1 MSLIKLN
8 NKIVSLLRRGDT
20 TTIEG
25 REHERARR
33 IALTALSAAISK
45 VLSTI
50 IPFITIRLTLEY
62 LGVELYGLWNAVTS
76 FFALFT
82 FADLGLGNGLQTQL
96 SRACGQDDIML
107 QRKIIFNSYA
117 ILSIVCILLSSLFIL
132 FNPIIDWVDIM
143 NAQSDNAKAYV
154 SAIVLAIILS
164 KLISI
169 PLSLIQRIQLAY
181 QEGYNSNWWQCIA
194 SVFSLI
200 CIVVICRLDCGK
212 IYLIWVSSLIPVV
225 IFLSNSLS
233 YYSKKTINFF
243 SISLIDKDL
252 MRNLLKTG
260 SHFFILSI
268 LTTLGLAVD
277 TFIVANVSSLCDAT
291 PFSIL
296 HKIACFISIV
306 VGMLCTPLW
315 SANGEALARGEN
327 EWVQKNT
334 KKMVKIT
341 IGFSTICS
349 TLLILCSPFAFKL
362 WLGNDFEFSIICL
375 IGMCITQII
384 LSGMSPYFMILNAA
398 GIVKKQ
404 VVVFTCFTIVSIILK
419 FTLAPTISVNAIP
432 WITNICYIIFICP
445 FIVKWAIR
453 AVK

>member
-1 MSLIKLN
+1 MKLKD
-8 NKIVSLLRRGDT
+8 KIRPLLRRGDT

-25 REHERARR
+25 REKERTRR

-117 ILSIVCILLSSLFIL
+117 ILSIVCILLSSLFII
-132 FNPIIDWVDIM
+132 FNPIIDWVEIM
-143 NAQSDNAKAYV
+143 NARSDNAKAYV

-181 QEGYNSNWWQCIA
+181 QEGYDSDRWQCIA
-194 SVFSLI
+194 SVLSLI
-200 CIVVICRLDCGK
+200 SIIVICRYDCGK
-212 IYLIWVSSLIPVV
+212 ISLIWVSSLIPVV
-225 IFLSNSLS
+225 IFVSNSVS
-233 YYSKKTINFF
+233 YYSRKPIKVF
-243 SISLIDKDL
+243 SISLIDKNL

-260 SHFFILSI
+260 LHFFLLSI
-268 LTTLGLAVD
+268 LTTFGLAVD
-277 TFIVANVSSLCDAT
+277 TFIVANVSSLSDAT

-296 HKIACFISIV
+296 HKIACVISIV

-315 SANGEALARGEN
+315 SANGEALARGEKG
-327 EWVQKNT
+327 WVHKNT
-334 KKMVKIT
+334 IKMAKIT

-349 TLLILCSPFAFKL
+349 ALLIVCSPFAFKL
-362 WLGNDFEFSIICL
+362 WLGGDFEFSMICL
-375 IGMCITQII
+375 IGMCVTQII